1 MLTMSAYQAFSD
13 THLTAAARIIKTL
26 CGGFPLAC
34 RQWGFVTYNSYP
46 NGQLIVPLVDFKD
59 FFAGAVVDTGIK
71 WNAGGTF
78 SSLSCENGNLIFWP
92 LYSGLPY
99 NDYAEAVS
107 RNGTNHHWFI
117 FVR

>member
-1 MLTMSAYQAFSD
+1 MCLFVGN
-13 THLTAAARIIKTL
+13 K
-26 CGGFPLAC
+26 
-34 RQWGFVTYNSYP
+34 QWGIVTYNSYP

-71 WNAGGTF
+71 WNNGGTF

-99 NDYAEAVS
+99 NDHAEAVS